1 MSFVTVATTILKD
14 GFLLVGQLALIITAI
29 MIMVEFFQEY
39 KILDKLLTLISPFTR
54 FLGMSCEANLPLM
67 AGLLLG
73 IGYGGAII
81 IDSTRQGKLSRQDI
95 YLVNLFLVLCHSLI
109 EDTLI
114 WAALGAIVV
123 PIQIMRFILALGVC
137 YLVSRFLSRFIKYD
151 YTA

>member
-1 MSFVTVATTILKD
+1 MSFITAASTVLKSS
-14 GFLLVGQLALIITAI
+14 FLLVGQLALIITAI

-39 KILDKLLTLISPFTR
+39 NILNKLTALLSPFTR
-54 FLGMSCEANLPLM
+54 LLGMSSEANLPLM

-81 IDSTRQGKLSRQDI
+81 LDSTHQGKLSSQDI

-114 WAALGAIVV
+114 WAALGAMVI
-123 PIQIMRFILALGVC
+123 PIQIGRFILALGVC
-137 YLVSRFLSRFIKYD
+137 YLVSRFLRRFKK
-151 YTA
+151 